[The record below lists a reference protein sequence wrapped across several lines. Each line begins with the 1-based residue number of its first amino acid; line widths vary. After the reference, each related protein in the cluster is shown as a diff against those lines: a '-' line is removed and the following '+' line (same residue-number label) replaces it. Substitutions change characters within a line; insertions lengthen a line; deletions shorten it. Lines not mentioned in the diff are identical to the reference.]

1 MAITNARRLSI
12 IAEARKKNLP
22 SETITQLEAQ
32 LDDASPT
39 AAMFQDMFYA
49 QSEATRLMQ
58 DAKQAQR
65 LADEA
70 KANAEKQT
78 KDLTVWKFQAEQAV
92 QQADARAATVARK
105 ALDKIESLKAKAST
119 EAGASLE
126 DFTLDPT
133 LISLAAQA
141 TGTGTMVTPPTQ
153 ATQSIQSTTP
163 PIQSTPQGATPPMP
177 NNNSNNDSPGDV
189 NFAARMFNIP
199 TQHFQLFGT
208 MPDMEMIITEANRRQ
223 IDPHD
228 VWKETYNIDAKRAE
242 LEQAKIDKVVNERV
256 EAAVQA
262 KLQELAPNLQSSSI
276 GDFSKVMESFRSPA
290 LRHVGPGNNAM
301 DLDEQFRGR
310 HSQGT
315 NNPPPNNP
323 SPDPVAPGTL
333 AQRQSPRTQANEEA
347 EWAKDFGDRLANIA

>member
-12 IAEARKKNLP
+12 VAEARKKNPTPEFLA
-22 SETITQLEAQ
+22 QLEAQ
-32 LDDASPT
+32 LDDSSPT

-58 DAKQAQR
+58 EAKNAQR

-70 KANAEKQT
+70 KLAAEKQT

-133 LISLAAQA
+133 LITLAAQA
-141 TGTGTMVTPPTQ
+141 PIGGTVAPPPNP
-153 ATQSIQSTTP
+153 TTP
-163 PIQSTPQGATPPMP
+163 NPTTPQGVTPPMP
-177 NNNSNNDSPGDV
+177 NNNSNPNDSPGDV
-189 NFAARMFNIP
+189 TFAARMFNIP

-208 MPDMEMIITEANRRQ
+208 LPDMETIMLEANRQGR
-223 IDPHD
+223 DPHD

-276 GDFSKVMESFRSPA
+276 GDFSKVMESFKSPA

-310 HSQGT
+310 HSQGVT
-315 NNPPPNNP
+315 PPNSNP
-323 SPDPVAPGTL
+323 TPDPVAPGTL